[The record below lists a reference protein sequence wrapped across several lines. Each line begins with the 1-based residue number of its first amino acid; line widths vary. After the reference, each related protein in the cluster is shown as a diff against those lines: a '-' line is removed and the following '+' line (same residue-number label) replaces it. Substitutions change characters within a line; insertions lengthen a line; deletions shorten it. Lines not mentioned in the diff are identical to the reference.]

1 MSRGWWSLGDHSGYR
16 GNELA
21 LWRLE
26 CAFCGEEGNWELA
39 HHLERSGGKSRRDKK
54 LNYDTYKCVGCGNLT
69 MVMWSAG
76 DSHHDYRQ
84 LPNLL
89 KTTRFP
95 DHWPEEVG
103 RYWLQAQRN
112 IEGSNWDA
120 AALMARSALQ
130 LLLRRENATGHTLIK
145 EIDDI
150 SRRGLIPPIMQ
161 EWAHELRVL
170 GNDAA
175 HPTPGDNGISERDA
189 RHAVKFLRVLLTLL
203 HDLPKEIK
211 EFRSPK
217 VNN

>member
-1 MSRGWWSLGDHSGYR
+1 MSSGWWSLGNHSGYD

-26 CAFCGEEGNWELA
+26 CAFCGEEGNWEKA
-39 HHLERSGGKSRRDKK
+39 HHLERSGGKSRGDKK

-76 DSHHDYRQ
+76 DRLHSYHQ
-84 LPNLL
+84 LPYPI

-95 DHWPEEVG
+95 KHWPEEVG

-130 LLLRRENATGHTLIK
+130 LLIRRENASGNSLVK

-150 SRRGLIPPIMQ
+150 ASKGLIPPIMK

-170 GNDAA
+170 ANDAA
-175 HPTPGDNGISERDA
+175 HPTPGDRGTSEKDA
-189 RHAVKFLRVLLTLL
+189 RQVVKFLRVLLTLL
-203 HDLPKEIK
+203 QDLPEEIT
-211 EFRSPK
+211 EFRGQKGKP
-217 VNN
+217 